1 MRFTQIMTEQLEGS
15 RVGLSNGNIF
25 SVRGAS
31 IAAESNSRELLEIV
45 HIVISDE
52 GTSDKVFFVVINKS
66 S

>member
-1 MRFTQIMTEQLEGS
+1 MTKALEGS

-25 SVRGAS
+25 SSGGAS

-52 GTSDKVFFVVINKS
+52 RTSDNIFYGH
-66 S
+66 